1 MMFETDS
8 FDFPVARPIEEVYE
22 YLIEPANYTEW
33 AYTSDG
39 RMQHVAEQDWAVE
52 TSIGPRIIRFA
63 RRNAFGVLDH
73 QVMHDRNSAPHPV
86 GMRVVPCGAGTQ
98 VIYTSFRPPSIDAL
112 QWASTMEWVRSDLL
126 ALQSQLETRGKLA
139 PMPASSTVSLSIR
152 RPVDEVYAFL
162 FDPANLV
169 HPRLLVNGR
178 RHAAASDADARVRQ
192 WRGNGTHADLPSAP
206 RAFDRAVAI
215 DDRVVHGGPLRP
227 EVGARDLSAGRP
239 AHEEPAPSWRTKAM
253 RSMLVAPGVPS
264 GMPAVMAMRSPGRAK
279 PSL

>member
-39 RMQHVAEQDWAVE
+39 RIQHLTEQDWAVE

-73 QVMHDRNSAPHPV
+73 QVMRDRNSAPHPV
-86 GMRVVPCGAGTQ
+86 GMRVVPCGAGKQ
-98 VIYTSFRPPSIDAL
+98 VIYTRFRPPSIAAL

-169 HPRLLVNGR
+169 HWVFGGDQGLRQLSEREWAVETAVGPRVMRYSGRNEAGILDYWSTAEGTSPHLMPMRVFANGEGTELTQTFHQR
-178 RHAAASDADARVRQ
+178 PEHSIAQ
-192 WRGNGTHADLPSAP
+192 WQSTIEWCMADLY
-206 RAFDRAVAI
+206 
-215 DDRVVHGGPLRP
+215 
-227 EVGARDLSAGRP
+227 
-239 AHEEPAPSWRTKAM
+239 AM
-253 RSMLVAPGVPS
+253 KSVLET
-264 GMPAVMAMRSPGRAK
+264 
-279 PSL
+279 